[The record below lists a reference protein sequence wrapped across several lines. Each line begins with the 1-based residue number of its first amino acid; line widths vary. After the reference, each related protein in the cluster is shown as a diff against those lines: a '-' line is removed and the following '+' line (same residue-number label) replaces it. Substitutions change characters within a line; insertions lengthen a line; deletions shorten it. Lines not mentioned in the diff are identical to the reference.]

1 MNIFYYDIAVG
12 LPLRQCFTY
21 KSKEVIK
28 KGKRVIVPFGSKS
41 IVGIV
46 VKKIAKPKS
55 LKGLK
60 EIISI
65 ADEHSCFN
73 GSIFEAITWASD
85 YYHHPIGEVF
95 FSFMPTLLRKQNDK
109 IIIDLDDNTEYKLNE
124 EDKKLKLTKE
134 QNINLSKLN
143 KVEKFSP
150 SLIFGVTGSGKT
162 EIYLQLAEKFI
173 LQNKSILILVPEIN
187 LIPQLEKRFKD
198 RFNGDIGVYHS
209 RQTPNQRLKVWL
221 RSKFGGIRIVIGT
234 RSSVLMPLK
243 NLGAIIID
251 EEHDQSY
258 KQAEGFKFSGRDLAI
273 KRAQI
278 ENIPV
283 FLGSATPSLQTLKL
297 VKEKKFKKFDLL
309 RRVDGKK
316 PPKLIP
322 LDISDSPLL
331 GGIAIETMSI
341 IEAAINKGEQVL
353 IFLNRRGFAPLY
365 ECDNCGWVAKCSSCE
380 SNLVF
385 HKSKNRLICHKCESV
400 YGVNKTCPDC
410 HSNEINTLGTGTER
424 VEEVLRSTF
433 KKVPIIRMDYDST
446 RLKGSIEAIYE
457 KANTSKEA
465 ILVGTQM
472 LSKGHDFPKVTLCV
486 ILNADGGLLS
496 PEINAIE
503 KISQQL
509 IQVSGRAGRNNN
521 LAKVIIQTRY
531 PNDENLKQ
539 IKTGDYRL
547 VSEQCLKNSKALNM
561 PPYST
566 VAILRVTSPSPE
578 SCYKFLDKA
587 NNLLSDKKNIYVIGP
602 LPSIP
607 LKVKGNTRN
616 HLMIKSDTRTYLNR
630 VLKYL
635 TYEIQT
641 WPETKRVKWTYAVSY
656 THLTLPTISRV

>member
-150 SLIFGVTGSGKT
+150 SLIYGVTGSGKT

-331 GGIAIETMSI
+331 GGIAIQTMSI

-424 VEEVLRSTF
+424 VEEVLRRTF

-547 VSEQCLKNSKALNM
+547 VSEQCLKTNKALNM

-566 VAILRVTSPSPE
+566 VAILRATSPSPE

-587 NNLLSDKKNIYVIGP
+587 NNLLNDKKNIYVIGP

-616 HLMIKSDTRTYLNR
+616 HLIIKSDTRTYLNR
-630 VLKYL
+630 VLNYL

-641 WPETKRVKWTYAVSY
+641 WPETKKVKWSY
-656 THLTLPTISRV
+656 DIDPYDMS

>member
-1 MNIFYYDIAVG
+1 MNFFYYDIAVG

-21 KSKEVIK
+21 KSKDVIK

-124 EDKKLKLTKE
+124 EDKKLKLTNE

-150 SLIFGVTGSGKT
+150 SLIYGVTGSGKT

-331 GGIAIETMSI
+331 GGIAIQTMSI

-547 VSEQCLKNSKALNM
+547 VSEQCLKTNKALNM

-566 VAILRVTSPSPE
+566 VAILRATSPSPE

-587 NNLLSDKKNIYVIGP
+587 NNLLNDKKNIYVIGP

-616 HLMIKSDTRTYLNR
+616 HLIIKSDTRTYLNR
-630 VLKYL
+630 VLNYL

-641 WPETKRVKWTYAVSY
+641 WPETKKVKWSY
-656 THLTLPTISRV
+656 DIDPYDMS

>member
-95 FSFMPTLLRKQNDK
+95 FSFMPTLFRKQNDK

-150 SLIFGVTGSGKT
+150 SLIYGVTGSGKT

-331 GGIAIETMSI
+331 GGIAIQTMSI

-547 VSEQCLKNSKALNM
+547 VSEQCLKTNKALNM

-566 VAILRVTSPSPE
+566 VAILRATSPSPE

-587 NNLLSDKKNIYVIGP
+587 NNLLNDKKNIYVIGP

-616 HLMIKSDTRTYLNR
+616 HLIIKSDSRTYLNR
-630 VLKYL
+630 VLNYL

-641 WPETKRVKWTYAVSY
+641 WPETKKVKWSY
-656 THLTLPTISRV
+656 DIDPYDMS

>member
-65 ADEHSCFN
+65 ADEYSCFN

-124 EDKKLKLTKE
+124 KDKKLKLTKE

-150 SLIFGVTGSGKT
+150 SLIYGVTGSGKT

-209 RQTPNQRLKVWL
+209 RQTPNQRLKIWL

-331 GGIAIETMSI
+331 GGIAIQTMSI

-385 HKSKNRLICHKCESV
+385 HKSKNRLICHQCESV

-509 IQVSGRAGRNNN
+509 IQVSGRAGRKNN

-547 VSEQCLKNSKALNM
+547 VSEQCLKTNKALNM

-566 VAILRVTSPSPE
+566 VAILRATSPSPE

-587 NNLLSDKKNIYVIGP
+587 NNLLNDKKNIYVIGP

-616 HLMIKSDTRTYLNR
+616 HLIIKSETRTYLNR
-630 VLKYL
+630 VLNYL

-641 WPETKRVKWTYAVSY
+641 WPETKKVKWSY
-656 THLTLPTISRV
+656 DIDPYDMS

>member
-21 KSKEVIK
+21 KSKDVIK

-73 GSIFEAITWASD
+73 GSIFEAILWASD

-109 IIIDLDDNTEYKLNE
+109 IIIDLGDNTEYKLNE
-124 EDKKLKLTKE
+124 DDKKLKLTKE

-150 SLIFGVTGSGKT
+150 SLIYGVTGSGKT

-209 RQTPNQRLKVWL
+209 RQTPNQRLKIWL

-331 GGIAIETMSI
+331 GGIAIQTMSI

-547 VSEQCLKNSKALNM
+547 VSEQCLKTNKALNM

-566 VAILRVTSPSPE
+566 VAILRATSPSPE

-587 NNLLSDKKNIYVIGP
+587 NNLLNDKKNIYVIGP

-616 HLMIKSDTRTYLNR
+616 HLIIKSDTRTYLNR
-630 VLKYL
+630 VLNYL

-641 WPETKRVKWTYAVSY
+641 WSETKKVKWSY
-656 THLTLPTISRV
+656 DIDPYDMS

>member
-21 KSKEVIK
+21 KSKVAIK
-28 KGKRVIVPFGSKS
+28 KGTRVIVPFGKKS
-41 IVGIV
+41 IIGIV
-46 VKKIAKPKS
+46 IKKISNPNS

-65 ADEHSCFN
+65 ADDHACFDK
-73 GSIFEAITWASD
+73 SIFNTILWASD

-95 FSFMPTLLRKQNDK
+95 FSFIPTLLRKKNDK
-109 IIIDLDDNTEYKLNE
+109 IIGSLSKASEYKLNAK
-124 EDKKLKLTKE
+124 DKKFKLTKE
-134 QNINLSKLN
+134 QNASLSKLN
-143 KVEKFSP
+143 KIEEFNP
-150 SLIFGVTGSGKT
+150 SLIYGVTGSGKT

-173 LQNKSILILVPEIN
+173 KKNKSILILVPEIN
-187 LIPQLEKRFKD
+187 LIPQLVKRFED
-198 RFNGDIGVYHS
+198 RFNGEIGIYHS

-221 RSKFGGIRIVIGT
+221 RSKFGEIKIIIGT

-258 KQAEGFKFSGRDLAI
+258 KQAEGFKFSGKDLAI
-273 KRAQI
+273 KRAQL

-297 VKEKKFKKFDLL
+297 VKEKKYKKFDLL

-331 GGIAIETMSI
+331 GGIAIQTMGI
-341 IEAAINKGEQVL
+341 IETVINRGEQVL
-353 IFLNRRGFAPLY
+353 IFINRRGFAPLY
-365 ECDNCGWVAKCSSCE
+365 ECDNCGWVASCSSCE

-385 HKSKNRLICHKCESV
+385 HKSKNRLICHKCESL
-400 YGVNKTCPDC
+400 YAVNNNCPDC
-410 HSNEINTLGTGTER
+410 QSTELNTFGTGTER
-424 VEEVLRSTF
+424 VEEVLKSTF
-433 KKVPIIRMDYDST
+433 RKVPIIRMDYDST

-457 KANTSKEA
+457 KANEYNEA

-486 ILNADGGLLS
+486 ILNADSGLLS
-496 PEINAIE
+496 PEINAVE
-503 KISQQL
+503 KIAQQL

-521 LAKVIIQTRY
+521 LAHVIIQTRY
-531 PNDENLKQ
+531 PNDENLKK
-539 IKTGDYRL
+539 IKTGNYQL
-547 VSEQCLKNSKALNM
+547 VADQCLKTNKALGI
-561 PPYST
+561 PPYSN
-566 VAILRVTSPSPE
+566 VSILRATSPNPQ
-578 SCYKFLDKA
+578 SCIKFLEKVSELLA
-587 NNLLSDKKNIYVIGP
+587 NKKNISITGP

-607 LKVKGNTRN
+607 LKIKGNSRN
-616 HLMIKSDTRTYLNR
+616 HLIIKSDTKTYLNR
-630 VLKYL
+630 VLRFL
-635 TYEIQT
+635 TNEIQN
-641 WPETKRVKWTYAVSY
+641 WPETKKVKWTYDIDPYDMS
-656 THLTLPTISRV
+656 

>member
-21 KSKEVIK
+21 KSKDVIK

-150 SLIFGVTGSGKT
+150 SLIYGVTGSGKT

-297 VKEKKFKKFDLL
+297 VKEEKFKKFDLL

-331 GGIAIETMSI
+331 GGIAIQTMSI

-547 VSEQCLKNSKALNM
+547 VSEQCLKTNKALNM

-566 VAILRVTSPSPE
+566 VAILRATSPSPE

-587 NNLLSDKKNIYVIGP
+587 NNLLNDKKNINVTGP

-607 LKVKGNTRN
+607 LKIKGNTRN
-616 HLMIKSDTRTYLNR
+616 HLIIKSDTRTYLNR
-630 VLKYL
+630 VLNYL

-641 WPETKRVKWTYAVSY
+641 WTETKKVKWSY
-656 THLTLPTISRV
+656 DIDPYDMS

>member
-21 KSKEVIK
+21 KSKDEIK
-28 KGKRVIVPFGSKS
+28 KGTRVMVPFGRKS

-46 VKKIAKPKS
+46 VKKISKPKS

-65 ADEHSCFN
+65 ADDYSCFD
-73 GSIFEAITWASD
+73 GSIFKIITWASD

-109 IIIDLDDNTEYKLNE
+109 IIYDLSDDTEYKLNA

-150 SLIFGVTGSGKT
+150 SLIYGVTGSGKT

-173 LQNKSILILVPEIN
+173 LKNKSILILVPEIN

-221 RSKFGGIRIVIGT
+221 RSKFGRIRIVIGT

-243 NLGAIIID
+243 NLGAIVID

-258 KQAEGFKFSGRDLAI
+258 KQAEGFKFSGRDLAL

-297 VKEKKFKKFDLL
+297 VKEKKFKNFDLL

-331 GGIAIETMSI
+331 GGIAIQTMSI
-341 IEAAINKGEQVL
+341 IESAINKGEQVL

-547 VSEQCLKNSKALNM
+547 VSEQCLKTNKALNM

-566 VAILRVTSPSPE
+566 VAILRATSPSPE

-587 NNLLSDKKNIYVIGP
+587 NNLLNDKKNIYVIGP

-616 HLMIKSDTRTYLNR
+616 HLIIKSDTRTYLNR
-630 VLKYL
+630 VLNYL

-641 WPETKRVKWTYAVSY
+641 WSETKKVKWSY
-656 THLTLPTISRV
+656 DIDPYDMS

>member
-95 FSFMPTLLRKQNDK
+95 FSFMPTLFRKQNDK

-150 SLIFGVTGSGKT
+150 SLIYGVTGSGKT

-331 GGIAIETMSI
+331 GGIAIQTMSI

-400 YGVNKTCPDC
+400 YGVNKKCPDC

-547 VSEQCLKNSKALNM
+547 VSEKCLKTNKALNM

-566 VAILRVTSPSPE
+566 VAILRATSPSPE

-587 NNLLSDKKNIYVIGP
+587 NNLLNDKKNIYVIGP

-616 HLMIKSDTRTYLNR
+616 HLIIKSDTRTYLNR
-630 VLKYL
+630 VLNYL

-641 WPETKRVKWTYAVSY
+641 WPETKKVKWSY
-656 THLTLPTISRV
+656 DIDPYDMS

>member
-124 EDKKLKLTKE
+124 KDKKLKLTKE

-150 SLIFGVTGSGKT
+150 SLIYGVTGSGKT

-331 GGIAIETMSI
+331 GGIAIQTMSI

-547 VSEQCLKNSKALNM
+547 VSEQCLKTNKAMNM

-566 VAILRVTSPSPE
+566 VAILRATSPSPE

-587 NNLLSDKKNIYVIGP
+587 NNLLNDKKNINVTGP

-607 LKVKGNTRN
+607 LKIKGNTRN
-616 HLMIKSDTRTYLNR
+616 HLIIKSDTRTYLNR
-630 VLKYL
+630 VLNYL

-641 WPETKRVKWTYAVSY
+641 WTETKKVKWSY
-656 THLTLPTISRV
+656 DIDPYDMS

>member
-124 EDKKLKLTKE
+124 KDKKLKLTKE

-150 SLIFGVTGSGKT
+150 SLIYGVTGSGKT

-209 RQTPNQRLKVWL
+209 RQTPNQRLKIWL

-331 GGIAIETMSI
+331 GGIAIQTMSI

-385 HKSKNRLICHKCESV
+385 HKSKNRLICHQCESV

-547 VSEQCLKNSKALNM
+547 VSEQCLKTNKALNM

-566 VAILRVTSPSPE
+566 VAILRATSPSPE

-587 NNLLSDKKNIYVIGP
+587 NNLLNDKKNINVTGP

-607 LKVKGNTRN
+607 LKIKGNTRN
-616 HLMIKSDTRTYLNR
+616 HLIIKSDTRTYLNR
-630 VLKYL
+630 VLNYL
-635 TYEIQT
+635 TYEIQSWT
-641 WPETKRVKWTYAVSY
+641 ETKKVKWSY
-656 THLTLPTISRV
+656 DIDPYDMS

>member
-73 GSIFEAITWASD
+73 GTIFEAITWASD

-150 SLIFGVTGSGKT
+150 SLIYGVTGSGKT

-331 GGIAIETMSI
+331 GGIAIQTMSI

-547 VSEQCLKNSKALNM
+547 VSEQCLKTNKALNM

-566 VAILRVTSPSPE
+566 VAILRATSPSPE

-587 NNLLSDKKNIYVIGP
+587 NNLLNDKKNIHVIGP

-616 HLMIKSDTRTYLNR
+616 HLIIKSDTRTYLNR
-630 VLKYL
+630 VLNYL

-641 WPETKRVKWTYAVSY
+641 WPETKKVKWSY
-656 THLTLPTISRV
+656 DIDPYDMS

>member
-1 MNIFYYDIAVG
+1 MNFFYYDIAVG

-21 KSKEVIK
+21 KSKYVIK

-41 IVGIV
+41 ILGIV
-46 VKKIAKPKS
+46 VKRIVKPKS

-124 EDKKLKLTKE
+124 DDKKLKLTKE

-150 SLIFGVTGSGKT
+150 SLIYGVTGSGKT

-331 GGIAIETMSI
+331 GGIAIQTMSI

-457 KANTSKEA
+457 KVNKSKEA

-547 VSEQCLKNSKALNM
+547 VSEQCLKTNKALNM

-566 VAILRVTSPSPE
+566 VAILRATSPSPE

-587 NNLLSDKKNIYVIGP
+587 NNLLNDKKNIYVIGP

-616 HLMIKSDTRTYLNR
+616 HLIIKSDTRTYLNR
-630 VLKYL
+630 VLNYL

-641 WPETKRVKWTYAVSY
+641 WPETKKVKWSY
-656 THLTLPTISRV
+656 DIDPYDMS

>member
-95 FSFMPTLLRKQNDK
+95 FSFMPTLLRKQNNK
-109 IIIDLDDNTEYKLNE
+109 IIIDLDDNNEYKLNK

-150 SLIFGVTGSGKT
+150 SLIYGVTGSGKT

-331 GGIAIETMSI
+331 GGIAIQTMSI

-547 VSEQCLKNSKALNM
+547 VSEQCLKTNKALNM

-566 VAILRVTSPSPE
+566 VAILRATSPSPE

-587 NNLLSDKKNIYVIGP
+587 NNLLNDKKNIYVIGP

-616 HLMIKSDTRTYLNR
+616 HLIIKSDTRTYLNR
-630 VLKYL
+630 VLNYL

-641 WPETKRVKWTYAVSY
+641 WPETKKVKWSY
-656 THLTLPTISRV
+656 DIDPYDMS

>member
-124 EDKKLKLTKE
+124 DDKKLKLTKE

-150 SLIFGVTGSGKT
+150 SLIYGVTGSGKT

-331 GGIAIETMSI
+331 GGIAIQTMSI

-547 VSEQCLKNSKALNM
+547 VSEQCLKTNKALNM

-566 VAILRVTSPSPE
+566 VAILRATSPSPE

-587 NNLLSDKKNIYVIGP
+587 NNLLNDKKNIYVIGP

-616 HLMIKSDTRTYLNR
+616 HLIIKSDTRTYLNR
-630 VLKYL
+630 VLNYL

-641 WPETKRVKWTYAVSY
+641 WPETKKVKWSY
-656 THLTLPTISRV
+656 DIDPYDMS

>member
-65 ADEHSCFN
+65 ADEYSCFN

-124 EDKKLKLTKE
+124 DDKKLKLTKE

-150 SLIFGVTGSGKT
+150 SLIYGVTGSGKT

-209 RQTPNQRLKVWL
+209 RQTPNQRLKIWL

-251 EEHDQSY
+251 EEHDKSY

-331 GGIAIETMSI
+331 GGIAIQTMSI

-547 VSEQCLKNSKALNM
+547 VSEQCLKTNKALNM

-566 VAILRVTSPSPE
+566 VAILRATSPSPE

-587 NNLLSDKKNIYVIGP
+587 NNLLNDKKNINVTGP

-607 LKVKGNTRN
+607 LKIKGNTRN
-616 HLMIKSDTRTYLNR
+616 HLIIKSDTRTYLNR
-630 VLKYL
+630 VLNYL

-641 WPETKRVKWTYAVSY
+641 WTETKKVKWSY
-656 THLTLPTISRV
+656 DIDPYDMS

>member
-124 EDKKLKLTKE
+124 ENKKLKLTKE

-150 SLIFGVTGSGKT
+150 SLIYGVTGSGKT

-198 RFNGDIGVYHS
+198 RFNGDIGIYHS

-331 GGIAIETMSI
+331 GGIAIQTMSI

-547 VSEQCLKNSKALNM
+547 VSEQCLKTNKALNM

-566 VAILRVTSPSPE
+566 VAILRATSPSPE

-587 NNLLSDKKNIYVIGP
+587 NNLLNDKKNIYVIGP

-616 HLMIKSDTRTYLNR
+616 HLIIKSDTRTYLNR
-630 VLKYL
+630 VLNYL

-641 WPETKRVKWTYAVSY
+641 WPETKRVKWTYDIDPYDMS
-656 THLTLPTISRV
+656 

>member
-124 EDKKLKLTKE
+124 DDKKLKLTKE

-150 SLIFGVTGSGKT
+150 SLIYGVTGSGKT

-331 GGIAIETMSI
+331 GGIAIQTMSI

-457 KANTSKEA
+457 KANKSKEA

-547 VSEQCLKNSKALNM
+547 VSEQCLKTNKALNM

-566 VAILRVTSPSPE
+566 VAILRATSPSPE

-587 NNLLSDKKNIYVIGP
+587 NNLLNDKKNIYVIGP

-616 HLMIKSDTRTYLNR
+616 HLIIKSDTRTYLNR
-630 VLKYL
+630 VLNYL

-641 WPETKRVKWTYAVSY
+641 WPETKKVKWSY
-656 THLTLPTISRV
+656 DIDPYDMS

>member
-124 EDKKLKLTKE
+124 KDKKLKLTKE

-150 SLIFGVTGSGKT
+150 SLIYGVTGSGKT

-209 RQTPNQRLKVWL
+209 RQTPNQRLKIWL

-331 GGIAIETMSI
+331 GGIAIQTMSI

-385 HKSKNRLICHKCESV
+385 HKSKNRLICHQCESV

-547 VSEQCLKNSKALNM
+547 VSEQCLKTNKALNM

-566 VAILRVTSPSPE
+566 VAILRATSPSPE

-587 NNLLSDKKNIYVIGP
+587 NNLLNGKKNINVTGP

-607 LKVKGNTRN
+607 LKIKGNTRN
-616 HLMIKSDTRTYLNR
+616 HLIIKSDTRTYLNR
-630 VLKYL
+630 VLNYL

-641 WPETKRVKWTYAVSY
+641 WTETKKVKWSY
-656 THLTLPTISRV
+656 DIDPYDMS

>member
-65 ADEHSCFN
+65 ADEYSCFN

-95 FSFMPTLLRKQNDK
+95 FSFMPTLLRKHNDK

-124 EDKKLKLTKE
+124 DDKKLKLTKE

-150 SLIFGVTGSGKT
+150 SLIYGVTGSGKT

-209 RQTPNQRLKVWL
+209 RQTPNQRLKIWL

-331 GGIAIETMSI
+331 GGIAIQTMSI

-385 HKSKNRLICHKCESV
+385 HKSKNRLICHQCESV

-547 VSEQCLKNSKALNM
+547 VSEQCLKTNKALNM

-566 VAILRVTSPSPE
+566 VAILRATSPSPE

-587 NNLLSDKKNIYVIGP
+587 NNLLNDKKNINVTGP

-607 LKVKGNTRN
+607 LKIKGNTRN
-616 HLMIKSDTRTYLNR
+616 HLIIKSDTRTYLNR
-630 VLKYL
+630 VLNYL

-641 WPETKRVKWTYAVSY
+641 WTETKKVKWSY
-656 THLTLPTISRV
+656 DIDPYDMS

>member
-21 KSKEVIK
+21 KSKEVIT

-46 VKKIAKPKS
+46 VKKIDKPKS

-95 FSFMPTLLRKQNDK
+95 FSFMPTLLRKRNDK

-124 EDKKLKLTKE
+124 EDKKLKLTNE

-150 SLIFGVTGSGKT
+150 SLIYGVTGSGKT

-209 RQTPNQRLKVWL
+209 RQTPNQRLKIWL

-331 GGIAIETMSI
+331 GGIAIQTMSI

-547 VSEQCLKNSKALNM
+547 VSEQCLKTNKALNM

-566 VAILRVTSPSPE
+566 VAILRATSPSPE

-587 NNLLSDKKNIYVIGP
+587 NNLLNDKKNIYVIGP

-616 HLMIKSDTRTYLNR
+616 HLIIKSDTRTYLNR
-630 VLKYL
+630 VLNYL

-641 WPETKRVKWTYAVSY
+641 WPETKKVKWSY
-656 THLTLPTISRV
+656 DIDPYDMS

>member
-124 EDKKLKLTKE
+124 DDKKLKLTKE

-150 SLIFGVTGSGKT
+150 SLIYGVTGSGKT

-331 GGIAIETMSI
+331 GGIAIQTMSI

-587 NNLLSDKKNIYVIGP
+587 NNLLNDKKNIYVIGP

-616 HLMIKSDTRTYLNR
+616 HLIIKSDTRTYLNR

-641 WPETKRVKWTYAVSY
+641 WPETKKVKWTYDIDPYDMS
-656 THLTLPTISRV
+656 

>member
-73 GSIFEAITWASD
+73 GSIFETIKWASD
-85 YYHHPIGEVF
+85 YYHHPIGEAF
-95 FSFMPTLLRKQNDK
+95 FSFIPTLLRKQNDK

-124 EDKKLKLTKE
+124 DDKKLKLTKE

-150 SLIFGVTGSGKT
+150 SLIYGVTGSGKT

-173 LQNKSILILVPEIN
+173 LKNQSILILVPEIN

-331 GGIAIETMSI
+331 GGIAIQTMSI

-457 KANTSKEA
+457 KANKSKEA

-616 HLMIKSDTRTYLNR
+616 HLIIKSDTRTYLNR
-630 VLKYL
+630 VLNYL

-641 WPETKRVKWTYAVSY
+641 WPETKKVKWSY
-656 THLTLPTISRV
+656 DIDPYDMS

>member
-124 EDKKLKLTKE
+124 KDKKLKLTKE

-150 SLIFGVTGSGKT
+150 SLIYGVTGSGKT

-331 GGIAIETMSI
+331 GGIAIQTMSI

-385 HKSKNRLICHKCESV
+385 HKSKNRLICHQCESV

-547 VSEQCLKNSKALNM
+547 VSEQCLKTNKALNM

-566 VAILRVTSPSPE
+566 VAILRATSPSPE

-587 NNLLSDKKNIYVIGP
+587 NNLLNDKKNINVTGP

-607 LKVKGNTRN
+607 LKIKGNTRN
-616 HLMIKSDTRTYLNR
+616 HLIIKSDTRTYLNR
-630 VLKYL
+630 VLNYL

-641 WPETKRVKWTYAVSY
+641 WTETKKVKWSY
-656 THLTLPTISRV
+656 DIDPYDMS

>member
-150 SLIFGVTGSGKT
+150 SLIYGVTGSGKT

-209 RQTPNQRLKVWL
+209 RQTPNQRLKIWL

-331 GGIAIETMSI
+331 GGIAIQTMSI

-385 HKSKNRLICHKCESV
+385 HKSKNRLICHQCESV

-547 VSEQCLKNSKALNM
+547 VSEQCLKTNKALNM

-566 VAILRVTSPSPE
+566 VAILRATSPSPE

-587 NNLLSDKKNIYVIGP
+587 NNLLNDKKNIYVIGP

-616 HLMIKSDTRTYLNR
+616 HLIIKSDTRTYLNR
-630 VLKYL
+630 VLNYL

-641 WPETKRVKWTYAVSY
+641 WPETKKVKWSY
-656 THLTLPTISRV
+656 DIDPYDMS